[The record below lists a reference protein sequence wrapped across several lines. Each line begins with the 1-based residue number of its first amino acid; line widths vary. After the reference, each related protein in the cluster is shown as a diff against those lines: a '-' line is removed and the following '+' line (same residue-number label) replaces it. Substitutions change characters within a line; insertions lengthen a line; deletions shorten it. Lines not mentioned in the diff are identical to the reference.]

1 MKAKRL
7 LVYLLVV
14 AAVSFLGLTFL
25 GQKTGKK
32 VLKSVS
38 IEGTYRL
45 VSRTLANGTTIKPP
59 VIVGLFTYTK
69 NYRNFNVMW
78 VDSSGKHTS
87 LSVVSKYKLTDKE
100 YTETLLYSAL
110 NDETGLLSKNKGMT
124 YTTNET
130 KSVPVTI
137 MGDKITFSPPF
148 DVPTLTFEGNKMTA
162 AAGGKFTDH
171 WEKVK

>member
-1 MKAKRL
+1 MKANRL
-7 LVYLLVV
+7 LAYLLVLV
-14 AAVSFLGLTFL
+14 TVSFLGLTFL
-25 GQKTGKK
+25 GQKNGKK
-32 VLKSVS
+32 DPKSVS

-45 VSRTLANGTTIKPP
+45 VSRSLANGMTVKPP

-69 NYRNFNVMW
+69 FYRNFNVMW
-78 VDSSGKHTS
+78 VDSSGKRTS

-130 KSVPVTI
+130 KTVPVTI
-137 MGDKITFSPPF
+137 EGSKITFSPPF
-148 DVPTLTFEGNKMTA
+148 DAPTLTFEGNKMSATA
-162 AAGGKFTDH
+162 KGKFTDH